1 MISNYSSAAS
11 NSAASQWV
19 TGGPAGTKDS
29 ILVFRTSAL
38 TTHNDADA
46 KNNESGDVT
55 AALQE
60 GNQPSCSNILEPK
73 NSNTPKSLSE
83 LNEKKYLFSEKGLKK
98 RTHDS
103 LSSSENSISSACDD
117 PTEIEEDILKASHIL
132 AEEEAQNRNDRSK
145 NSNAIKVD
153 DRDQEELDEKE
164 NINDSAVVDLAE
176 MPAAKLKIT
185 YKFSNTETRLLRK
198 ILTSHGLRE
207 AEDSDNFNL
216 LWTGVHI
223 KADILRNLAPY
234 QRVNHFPR

>member
-1 MISNYSSAAS
+1 M
-11 NSAASQWV
+11 
-19 TGGPAGTKDS
+19 P
-29 ILVFRTSAL
+29 
-38 TTHNDADA
+38 
-46 KNNESGDVT
+46 
-55 AALQE
+55 E

-73 NSNTPKSLSE
+73 NSNSPKTLSE
-83 LNEKKYLFSEKGLKK
+83 LNDKKYLFSEKGLKK

-117 PTEIEEDILKASHIL
+117 PTEIEEDIMKASHIL
-132 AEEEAQNRNDRSK
+132 AEEEADIRNNRSK
-145 NSNAIKVD
+145 KSNAIKVD

-207 AEDSDNFNL
+207 AEDSDNYNL